1 MSKKNKKILVIA
13 LAVIAVFVAMI
24 VMIPEGGYSEKT
36 ATVVRV
42 ENSKASPEYL
52 QTVVEI
58 KKSGSYILNP
68 DWMKNEQPGFLTGFS
83 MADGSGRIVYSTVG
97 GLMKTDSAPVELA
110 EGKYICRFD
119 YICSNEDLLTYANE
133 HAAYAEQ
140 SPVIGEIPG
149 ASEWFRD
156 GTWEMV
162 YSLRVY
168 EANRFMEVISIAC
181 GAVLGFLLVLLI
193 VTISRNENA
202 AAKKYDERQI
212 AEQGKA
218 YKYGFFTMFAFLF
231 ITMILGDVL
240 AQYAEM
246 GLVIFI
252 DVMIA
257 SCVMVTYSIMHDA
270 YFRMDESRRFFI
282 IFFAFMA
289 VFNIG
294 IGIVHIIRDE
304 IFENGVLDMTS
315 NMNLICGIFILYVMI
330 VLLIK
335 KLRDREED

>member
-13 LAVIAVFVAMI
+13 LVVIAVFAAMLFLL
-24 VMIPEGGYSEKT
+24 PEDVYSKT
-36 ATVVRV
+36 MPTVVKV
-42 ENSKASPEYL
+42 ENGKASPEYL

-83 MADGSGRIVYSTVG
+83 MTDGLGRTVYSTVG
-97 GLMKTDSAPVELA
+97 GLMKTDSAPVELE

-119 YICSNEDLLTYANE
+119 YICSNEDLLTYASE
-133 HAAYAEQ
+133 HAAYTEQ

-149 ASEWFRD
+149 ASDWFKD

-168 EANRFMEVISIAC
+168 EANRFLEVISIAC
-181 GAVLGFLLVLLI
+181 GAVLGLLLVLLI
-193 VTISRNENA
+193 VTVSRNENA

-218 YKYGFFTMFAFLF
+218 YKYGFFTLFAFFF

-252 DVMIA
+252 DLMIGSSVMI
-257 SCVMVTYSIMHDA
+257 TYSIMHDA

-304 IFENGVLDMTS
+304 IFENGVLDMTA